1 MNRTIQ
7 FTLIF
12 LLLAT
17 GPLFLPRTAISQA
30 QSLDDPVDDP
40 PGQKLFMPLISLS
53 RNYSIY
59 GQVRDTD
66 GEPVAGVTVIDQEG
80 HQSVTKSDGSYRLS
94 NLALGNYALAPI
106 AQGLLF
112 NPTLTEV
119 ELAGA
124 DAVQN
129 FTALTACSDAIVNG
143 GFETDDAWQFPATT
157 NTAGYSTAAAHSGL
171 RSARTGITNA
181 LDNRY
186 SYSSAR
192 QYVSVPADVDT
203 ALLRVWLYPISGE
216 VFTSAPAEV
225 TIQPLPPRP
234 SSAELELET
243 LAGDVQYVMILDP
256 GINPSDPA
264 DDTLLETLLWMRSD
278 AQQWQVYDFNISK
291 YAGTAIKIQVGTYN
305 DGYGGVSALY
315 ADDISLELCDDGT
328 LPPVEPPPTPTC
340 QNYIQNASFEYFSDW
355 GIPITTYPAS
365 YSTALAHSGLQ
376 SMRTGIVNPSANKYS
391 YSDTYQIIKIPSD
404 ATQATLTT
412 YLYMLSDEV
421 STSGILAQP
430 MPEVPH
436 DRVFGE
442 AELAGDVQ
450 YVLIL
455 NEYGYV
461 IETLL
466 WKLKDTQAWNYWQF
480 DLLKYRGQTIRLQ
493 IGTYNDGGGSGV
505 TAMYVDDV
513 ILDVCSTVTPPTP
526 TPTPP
531 PPGTC
536 TEALLNNSFESSS
549 DWDIPITA
557 YTAGYSTEQ
566 AKTGSRSMRTGIN
579 YSAHNR
585 YSYSDAYQRSKIP
598 TGATSATLGINLF
611 QYSSEVMTLAEAEA
625 PTASQLSTLTEA
637 GDVQYILLL
646 DWYGNWIDTLYWKR
660 KNTQAWNFHQF
671 DLVRYAGDYIRLQF
685 GTYNDGWGGITAMYV
700 DDASLQVCQ

>member
-1 MNRTIQ
+1 MNRTLQ
-7 FTLIF
+7 FALIF
-12 LLLAT
+12 LLVAT
-17 GPLFLPRTAISQA
+17 GPLFLPRTSFSQA
-30 QSLDDPVDDP
+30 QTLDEPVDDP

-59 GQVRDTD
+59 GQVKDTA
-66 GEPVAGVTVIDQEG
+66 GEPVEGVTIIDQNG
-80 HQSVTKSDGSYRLS
+80 HQSVTKSDGNYRLS
-94 NLALGNYALAPI
+94 NLSPGNYALAPS
-106 AQGLLF
+106 ARGLLF

-119 ELAGA
+119 ELASA
-124 DAVQN
+124 DAVQD

-143 GFETDDAWQFPATT
+143 GFETNDAWQFPATT
-157 NTAGYSTAAAHSGL
+157 YTAGYSTAAAHSGL
-171 RSARTGITNA
+171 RSARTGITNPQ
-181 LDNRY
+181 DNRY

-192 QYVSVPADVDT
+192 QYVSIPADVDT
-203 ALLRVWLYPISGE
+203 ALLRVWLYPASGE
-216 VFTSAPAEV
+216 VFTSVATEID
-225 TIQPLPPRP
+225 IQPLPARP

-256 GINPSDPA
+256 GINPTDPV

-278 AQQWQVYDFNISK
+278 AQQWQVYDFNVSK
-291 YAGTAIKIQVGTYN
+291 YAGRAIKLQVGTYN

-365 YSTALAHSGLQ
+365 YSTAQAHTGVQ
-376 SMRTGIVNPSANKYS
+376 SMRTGIVNSAANKYS
-391 YSDTYQIIKIPSD
+391 YSDAYQVIKIPSN
-404 ATQATLTT
+404 ATQAILTT

-421 STSGILAQP
+421 TTSGILADP
-430 MPEVPH
+430 LPEVP
-436 DRVFGE
+436 REQVFGE
-442 AELAGDVQ
+442 AVLAGDVQ
-450 YVLIL
+450 YVLVL

-461 IETLL
+461 VETLL
-466 WKLKDTQAWNYWQF
+466 WKLKDTHAWNYWQF
-480 DLLKYRGQTIRLQ
+480 DLLKYRGKIIRLQ
-493 IGTYNDGGGSGV
+493 IGTYNDGGGGITS
-505 TAMYVDDV
+505 MYVDDV
-513 ILDVCSTVTPPTP
+513 ILDVCSTTTPPTP

-536 TEALLNNSFESSS
+536 TEALLNNGFESSS
-549 DWDIPITA
+549 DWGIPITA

-566 AKTGSRSMRTGIN
+566 AKNGLQSMRTGIV

-585 YSYSDAYQRSKIP
+585 YSYSDAYQLTKIP
-598 TGATSATLGINLF
+598 LSASSATLGINIY
-611 QYSSEVMTLAEAEA
+611 QYSTEATTLASTEAPTSSLMSTLAEG
-625 PTASQLSTLTEA
+625 

-660 KNTQAWNFHQF
+660 KNTQAWNYHQF
-671 DLVRYAGDYIRLQF
+671 DLGRYAGDYIRLQF
-685 GTYNDGWGGITAMYV
+685 GTYNDGWGGVTAMYA